1 MDISLTKNYCITI
14 SIHKISSVH
23 IFILKIQ
30 QILGFH
36 DLKGQVHW
44 ITEST
49 FSFPEFVPRCKK
61 SVYAICSFWDTDNF
75 RVPWPDWPHPFL
87 IMLIQNVFDQ
97 LLIFVN
103 LYQHVKNQLFNLFV
117 LKIQSILKSRQ
128 RTSEP
133 IFLTIY
139 SSKIFKHLLI
149 CMILYQNQL
158 IPSVHSS
165 DTVSFRVQRP
175 DWPHSFLTMS
185 NQKIFDQLLIFVNL
199 YQHAKNEVVQFFVL
213 EK

>member
-87 IMLIQNVFDQ
+87 IMLIQKVFDQ

-117 LKIQSILKSRQ
+117 LKIQSIL
-128 RTSEP
+128 
-133 IFLTIY
+133 
-139 SSKIFKHLLI
+139 I

-165 DTVSFRVQRP
+165 DTVSFRDQRP